1 MMSVTQIKQWLSVA
15 ICCLPG
21 IAVMMVVVGIVTFN
35 GLGRQ
40 TMDINTLFLVVM
52 GLACPVGMGLM
63 MWIMNKQMNQNN
75 DGLEYETKP
84 SLQVEDRATRLKL
97 QRYLID
103 EEVNQL
109 EAQNPKIISD
119 KVLLK
124 NINPIMVQH
133 ESE

>member
-1 MMSVTQIKQWLSVA
+1 MSVTQIKQWFSVA

-21 IAVMMVVVGIVTFN
+21 VAVVMVAIGIVTFN

-40 TMDINTLFLVVM
+40 IMDINTLFLVVM

-63 MWIMNKQMNQNN
+63 MWVMNKQMSQNN
-75 DGLEYETKP
+75 DGLEYKMKP
-84 SLQVEDRATRLKL
+84 SLQIEDRATQLKL

-103 EEVNQL
+103 EEINQL
-109 EAQNPKIISD
+109 EAQNPKIVSGKI
-119 KVLLK
+119 LLK
-124 NINPIMVQH
+124 DINHIMVQH